1 MSITGI
7 STPNPLHVADAP
19 GNEHVAKD
27 SWNLALDGAKDAAN
41 ASNVE
46 RPGISLQNTG
56 LYNTSGPNA
65 NEPHLSDIHQGANG
79 DCSFLAS
86 LGALAQNDPN
96 AVKNM
101 IHDNGNGTY
110 TVTFH
115 VQNDDFHGLWGVCG
129 NSYTTRQVT
138 ISANDISRGGAL
150 GQHDNG
156 KQVMWPAVVE
166 AAYAK
171 VHETKIFGH
180 DLSISDL
187 SIHRFGINSPGIGG
201 SGIRGLGIN
210 DINSGHSNVGNWPQT
225 VLENLTGRDAQ
236 SYNPLVFLIVEGAGL
251 KSQFDSGKLI
261 TVSTPESDGTQ
272 GGYDNGLNPYG
283 LIGGH
288 TYTVTNV
295 YMKNGQEYVS
305 LNNPW
310 GFNQPQDIP
319 LSALPKVSDNIA
331 VGSV

>member
-7 STPNPLHVADAP
+7 SNPLDVAANNTKDAA
-19 GNEHVAKD
+19 NVEHIAKD
-27 SWNLALDGAKDAAN
+27 GWNLALDGAKSA
-41 ASNVE
+41 ASNAE
-46 RPGISLQNTG
+46 HPGISLQNAG
-56 LYNTSGPNA
+56 LYNTSGSNA
-65 NEPHLSDIHQGANG
+65 NEPSLNDIHQGGYG
-79 DCSFLAS
+79 DCGFLAS

-96 AVKNM
+96 AIKDM

-115 VQNDDFHGLWGVCG
+115 VQNSDFRDLWGYG

-138 ISANDISRGGAL
+138 ISAKDISPSVARGW
-150 GQHDNG
+150 HDNG
-156 KQVMWPAVVE
+156 KQVIWPAVIE

-171 VHETKIFGH
+171 MHDTKIFGH
-180 DLSISDL
+180 GLDINSLGINGLDINEL
-187 SIHRFGINSPGIGG
+187 GINSGY
-201 SGIRGLGIN
+201 
-210 DINSGHSNVGNWPQT
+210 SNVGWPQP
-225 VLENLTGRDAQ
+225 VLENLTGHDAQ

-272 GGYDNGLNPYG
+272 DGHDKGLNPYG
-283 LIGGH
+283 LIAGH
-288 TYTVTNV
+288 AYTVTNV

-305 LNNPW
+305 LSNPW
-310 GFNQPQDIP
+310 GFGQPRDIP

-331 VGSV
+331 VGTI